1 MEGRLDGGGAAYT
14 PSPLL
19 AYALLAY
26 LGGGVWAG
34 GGGRTEEGWAT
45 GCGLEGEGGGWAT
58 YTPSRLLAYALLA
71 YLGGGLLLLA

>member
-1 MEGRLDGGGAAYT
+1 MEGRSEGWATYT

-45 GCGLEGEGGGWAT
+45 GVWAGGGGRMEEGWAT
-58 YTPSRLLAYALLA
+58 YTL
-71 YLGGGLLLLA
+71 